1 MRTHVSQYMAGGGLL
16 LGLMACSGDSLNVVN
31 LNNPDVAR
39 AYATPAGV
47 EAVVAGLGVQ
57 LFNPQRATESVN
69 TQARI
74 LSGENIAS
82 VANFGMAARSV
93 IPRSVISNELGN
105 DNQVGNLANFNN
117 FSRVG
122 RTASN
127 AVAAV
132 NRLATTGQTI
142 GSPAQDARARA
153 FGFYILGQSLANL
166 ALAYDSAAIVTP
178 ATPSDQVPGLS
189 GAAQVGAA
197 AMLML
202 DSAIAIANS
211 AAASSGANGFPLPTT
226 WISGVAVTRDQFV
239 RLARSYKA
247 RIRAGNAR
255 TPAARAAV
263 DWAAVI
269 ADATNG
275 ITADF
280 TVSLGGT
287 TGWSAGYDFSTM
299 YQPGGWHAIPYFY
312 YGMTDVS
319 GAYEAWLATPVS
331 NRRAFI
337 ITTPDRRWP
346 TGATR
351 AGQQAQAPTVAL
363 APGVYFRNR
372 PAGEDVPLVGPGD
385 SQYDHRRYGAQWLNV
400 VTGLYTE
407 MSKTEMDMLAAEGYI
422 RTGNLPAAITLVNV
436 TRARNGLDPIGN
448 VASATVAYSTD
459 RATCVPQVPVA
470 PSFTTTAC
478 GSLLEAMKYEKRMET
493 AFTGYFIWMADN
505 RGWGDLVEGTP
516 VEWPVPYQEM
526 QARQNQPYYNGTN
539 RAPRGTY
546 GF

>member
-1 MRTHVSQYMAGGGLL
+1 MRKHVSQYIAGSGVL
-16 LGLMACSGDSLNVVN
+16 LGLMACSGDSLNVPN

-47 EAVVAGLGVQ
+47 EGVVAGLGVQ
-57 LFNPQRATESVN
+57 VFNTQRATESVN

-74 LSGENIAS
+74 LAGENIAS
-82 VANFGMAARSV
+82 VANFGMAARSQ

-105 DNQVGNLANFNN
+105 DNQVGNLANFNQ
-117 FSRVG
+117 FSRVS

-127 AVAAV
+127 AIAAV

-142 GSPAQDARARA
+142 GSPAQDARAKA
-153 FGFYILGQSLANL
+153 FGFYILGQALGNL

-178 ATPSDQVPGLS
+178 ATPSDEVPGLS

-197 AMLML
+197 ALQML

-211 AAASSGANGFPLPTT
+211 AAATNGANGFPLPTT
-226 WISGVAVTRDQFV
+226 WISGVAVTRDDFV
-239 RLARSYKA
+239 RLSRSYKA
-247 RIRAGNAR
+247 RIRAGIAR
-255 TPAARAAV
+255 TPTARAAV

-280 TVSLGGT
+280 NVTLGGT
-287 TGWSAGYDFSTM
+287 TGWTATYDFNQM
-299 YQPGGWHAIPYFY
+299 YVTGGWHAVPYFY
-312 YGMTDVS
+312 YGMADVS
-319 GAYEAWLATPVS
+319 GSYDAWLATPVGS
-331 NRRAFI
+331 RRAFTVI
-337 ITTPDRRWP
+337 SPDKRWP
-346 TGATR
+346 AGATR
-351 AGQQAQAPTVAL
+351 AAQQAAGPTVAL
-363 APGVYFRNR
+363 PAGVYFRNR
-372 PAGEDVPLVGPGD
+372 PTGEDVPLTGPGD
-385 SQYDHRRYGAQWLNV
+385 SQYDHRRYGAQWLNSV
-400 VTGLYTE
+400 SGPYTE
-407 MSKTEMDMLAAEGYI
+407 MSKTEIDMLAAEGYI
-422 RTGNLPAAITLVNV
+422 RTNNLPAAIALVNV
-436 TRARNGLDPIGN
+436 TRVKNGLDAIGN
-448 VASATVAYSTD
+448 VASATAPYSTNL
-459 RATCVPQVPVA
+459 ATCVPRVPVA
-470 PSFTTTAC
+470 PNFTSTAC

-493 AFTGYFIWMADN
+493 AYTGYFIWMSDN

-526 QARQNQPYYNGTN
+526 QSRQKAYYNGTN

>member
-1 MRTHVSQYMAGGGLL
+1 MRKHVSQYIAGGGVL
-16 LGLMACSGDSLNVVN
+16 LGLMACSGDSLNVPN

-47 EAVVAGLGVQ
+47 EGVIAGLGVQ
-57 LFNPQRATESVN
+57 VFNTQHATESAN

-82 VANFGMAARSV
+82 VANFGMAARSQ
-93 IPRSVISNELGN
+93 IPRSIISNELGN
-105 DNQVGNLANFNN
+105 DNQTGNLANFNQ
-117 FSRVG
+117 FSRVS

-132 NRLATTGQTI
+132 NRLATSGQTI
-142 GSPAQDARARA
+142 GSPAQDARAKA
-153 FGFYILGQSLANL
+153 FGFYILGQALGNL

-178 ATPSDQVPGLS
+178 ATPSDEVPGLS

-197 AMLML
+197 SLQML

-211 AAASSGANGFPLPTT
+211 AAATNGANGFPLPTT
-226 WISGVAVTRDQFV
+226 WLSGNGVTRDQFV

-247 RIRAGNAR
+247 RIRAGIAR

-275 ITADF
+275 ISSTF
-280 TVSLGGT
+280 SVELGGT
-287 TGWSAGYDFSTM
+287 TGWSAAYDFNQM
-299 YQPGGWHAIPYFY
+299 YVTGGWHAVPYFY
-312 YGMTDVS
+312 YGMADVS
-319 GAYEAWLATPVS
+319 GSYDAWLATPVGQ
-331 NRRAFI
+331 RKAFTVI
-337 ITTPDRRWP
+337 TPDKRWP
-346 TGATR
+346 VGDTR
-351 AGQQAQAPTVAL
+351 PAQQAAGPTVAL
-363 APGVYFRNR
+363 PAGVYFRNR
-372 PAGEDVPLVGPGD
+372 PTGEDVPLTGPGD
-385 SQYDHRRYGAQWLNV
+385 SQYDHRRYGAQWLNSV
-400 VTGLYTE
+400 SGQYVD
-407 MSKTEMDMLAAEGYI
+407 MSKTEIDMLAAEGYI
-422 RTGNLPAAITLVNV
+422 RTGNLPAAIALVNV
-436 TRARNGLDPIGN
+436 TRAVNGLDAIGN
-448 VASATVAYSTD
+448 VASATVPYSTNL
-459 RATCVPQVPVA
+459 ATCVPRVPVA
-470 PSFTTTAC
+470 PNFTSTAC

-493 AFTGYFIWMADN
+493 AYTGYFIWFADN
-505 RGWGDLVEGTP
+505 RGWGDMVEGTP

-526 QARQNQPYYNGTN
+526 QSRQKAYYNGAN

>member
-1 MRTHVSQYMAGGGLL
+1 
-16 LGLMACSGDSLNVVN
+16 MACSGDSLNVAN
-31 LNNPDVAR
+31 INDPDVAR

-47 EAVVAGLGVQ
+47 EGVVAGLGVQ
-57 LFNPQRATESVN
+57 LNNTQRATESVN

-74 LSGENIAS
+74 LAGENIAS
-82 VANFGMAARSV
+82 VANFGMAARSQ

-105 DNQVGNLANFNN
+105 DQNAGNLANFNQ
-117 FSRVG
+117 FSRVS

-142 GSPAQDARARA
+142 GSPAQDARAKA
-153 FGFYILGQSLANL
+153 FSYLILGQALGNL

-178 ATPSDQVPGLS
+178 ATPSDVVPGLS
-189 GAAQVGAA
+189 GATQVNTAA
-197 AMLML
+197 LQML

-211 AAASSGANGFPLPTT
+211 AAATNGANGFPLPTT
-226 WISGVAVTRDQFV
+226 WISGVALTRDNFV

-247 RIRAGNAR
+247 RLRAGVAR

-280 TVSLGGT
+280 TISLGGT
-287 TGWSAGYDFSTM
+287 TGWSAAYDFNQM
-299 YQPGGWHAIPYFY
+299 YVTGGWHAVPYFY
-312 YGMTDVS
+312 YGMADVS
-319 GAYEAWLATPVS
+319 GSYDAWLATARDS
-331 NRRAFI
+331 RRGF
-337 ITTPDRRWP
+337 TVVTPDTRWP
-346 TGATR
+346 RGTTR
-351 AGQQAQAPTVAL
+351 AAQQATAPTL
-363 APGVYFRNR
+363 SLPTGVYIRNR
-372 PAGEDVPLVGPGD
+372 PTGEDVPLVGPGD
-385 SQYDHRRYGAQWLNV
+385 SQYDFRRYGAAWLNA
-400 VTGLYTE
+400 VTGQYTE

-422 RTGNLPAAITLVNV
+422 RTNNLPAAIALVNV
-436 TRARNGLDPIGN
+436 TRARNGLDAIGS
-448 VASATVAYSTD
+448 VASATAAYSTNL
-459 RATCVPQVPVA
+459 ATCVPRVPVA
-470 PSFTTTAC
+470 PNFTSTAC
-478 GSLLEAMKYEKRMET
+478 GGLLEAMKYEKRIET
-493 AFTGYFIWMADN
+493 AYTGYFIWFSDN

-526 QARQNQPYYNGTN
+526 QARQKTYYNGTN

>member
-1 MRTHVSQYMAGGGLL
+1 
-16 LGLMACSGDSLNVVN
+16 
-31 LNNPDVAR
+31 
-39 AYATPAGV
+39 V
-47 EAVVAGLGVQ
+47 EGVVAGLGVQ
-57 LFNPQRATESVN
+57 LNNTQRATESVN

-74 LSGENIAS
+74 LAGENIAS
-82 VANFGMAARSV
+82 VANFGMAARSQ
-93 IPRSVISNELGN
+93 IPRSIISNELGN
-105 DNQVGNLANFNN
+105 DNQTGNLANFNQ
-117 FSRVG
+117 FSRVS

-127 AVAAV
+127 AIAAV

-142 GSPAQDARARA
+142 GSPAQDARAKA
-153 FGFYILGQSLANL
+153 FAFLILGQSLGNL

-189 GAAQVGAA
+189 GAAQVNTAA
-197 AMLML
+197 LQML

-211 AAASSGANGFPLPTT
+211 AAATTGANGFPLPTT
-226 WISGVAVTRDQFV
+226 WISGVALTRDNFV

-247 RIRAGNAR
+247 RLRAGVAR

-280 TVSLGGT
+280 NIALGGT
-287 TGWSAGYDFSTM
+287 TGWSAAYDFNQM
-299 YQPGGWHAIPYFY
+299 YVVGGWHAVPYFY
-312 YGMTDVS
+312 YGMADVS
-319 GAYEAWLATPVS
+319 GSYDAWLATARDSRSDFTVV
-331 NRRAFI
+331 
-337 ITTPDRRWP
+337 TPDTRWP
-346 TGATR
+346 RGNTR
-351 AGQQAQAPTVAL
+351 AAQQATAPTL
-363 APGVYFRNR
+363 SLPTGVYFRNR
-372 PAGEDVPLVGPGD
+372 PTGEDVPLVGPGD
-385 SQYDHRRYGAQWLNV
+385 SQYDHRRYGASWLNA

-422 RTGNLPAAITLVNV
+422 RTNNAAAAITLVNV
-436 TRARNGLDPIGN
+436 TRVRNGLDPIGN
-448 VASATVAYSTD
+448 VASATVPYSTNL
-459 RATCVPQVPVA
+459 ATCVPRVPVA
-470 PSFTTTAC
+470 PNFTSTGC

-493 AFTGYFIWMADN
+493 AYTGYFIWMADH

-526 QARQNQPYYNGTN
+526 QARQKTYYNGTN
-539 RAPRGTY
+539 RAGRGTY

>member
-1 MRTHVSQYMAGGGLL
+1 MRKHVSQYIAGGGVL
-16 LGLMACSGDSLNVVN
+16 LGLLACSGDSLNVVN
-31 LNNPDVAR
+31 INNPDVAR

-47 EAVVAGLGVQ
+47 EGVVAGLGVQ
-57 LFNPQRATESVN
+57 LNNTQRATESVN

-82 VANFGMAARSV
+82 VANFGMAARSQ

-105 DNQVGNLANFNN
+105 DNQTGNLANFNQ
-117 FSRVG
+117 FSRVS

-127 AVAAV
+127 AIAAI

-142 GSPAQDARARA
+142 GSPAQDARAKA
-153 FGFYILGQSLANL
+153 FAFLILGQSLGNL

-178 ATPSDQVPGLS
+178 ATPSDAVPGLS
-189 GAAQVGAA
+189 GAAQVNTAA
-197 AMLML
+197 LQML
-202 DSAIAIANS
+202 DSALAIANS
-211 AAASSGANGFPLPTT
+211 AAATNGANGFPLPTT
-226 WISGVAVTRDQFV
+226 WISGVALTRDGFV
-239 RLARSYKA
+239 RLTRSYKA
-247 RIRAGNAR
+247 RLRAGIAR

-280 TVSLGGT
+280 TISLGGT
-287 TGWSAGYDFSTM
+287 TGWSAAYDFNQM
-299 YQPGGWHAIPYFY
+299 YVTGGWHAVPYFY
-312 YGMTDVS
+312 YGMADVS
-319 GAYEAWLATPVS
+319 GSYDAWLATARDS
-331 NRRAFI
+331 RRAF
-337 ITTPDRRWP
+337 TVVTPDARWP
-346 TGATR
+346 RGDTR
-351 AGQQAQAPTVAL
+351 AAQQATAPTLSLPA
-363 APGVYFRNR
+363 GVYFRNR
-372 PAGEDVPLVGPGD
+372 PGGEDVPLTGPGD
-385 SQYDHRRYGAQWLNV
+385 SQYDHRRYGAAWLNA
-400 VTGLYTE
+400 VTGQYVE

-422 RTGNLPAAITLVNV
+422 RTGNLPAATALVNL
-436 TRARNGLDPIGN
+436 TRTKNGLDAIGN
-448 VASATVAYSTD
+448 VASATAAYSTTL
-459 RATCVPQVPVA
+459 ATCVPRVPVA
-470 PSFTTTAC
+470 PNFTSTAC

-493 AFTGYFIWMADN
+493 AYTGYFIWMSDN

-526 QARQNQPYYNGTN
+526 QSRQKGYYNGTN

>member
-1 MRTHVSQYMAGGGLL
+1 MRNHVSQYMMGGGLL
-16 LGLMACSGDSLNVVN
+16 LGLMACSGDSLNIVN
-31 LNNPDVAR
+31 FNNPDVAR
-39 AYATPAGV
+39 AYATPSGV
-47 EAVVAGLGVQ
+47 EGVVAGLGVQ
-57 LFNPQRATESVN
+57 VFNTQRATESVN

-82 VANFGMAARSV
+82 VANFGMAARSQ
-93 IPRSVISNELGN
+93 IPRTVISNELGN

-117 FSRVG
+117 FSRVS

-132 NRLATTGQTI
+132 NRLAASGQTI
-142 GSPAQDARARA
+142 GSPAQDARAKA
-153 FGFYILGQSLANL
+153 FGFYILGQALANL

-189 GAAQVGAA
+189 GSAQVGAA
-197 AMLML
+197 ALQML

-211 AAASSGANGFPLPTT
+211 AAASTGANGFPLPIT
-226 WISGVAVTRDQFV
+226 WISGVSLTRDQFT

-247 RIRAGNAR
+247 RIRAGIGR

-269 ADATNG
+269 ADVTNG

-280 TVSLGGT
+280 TVTLGGT
-287 TGWSAGYDFSTM
+287 TGWTAAYDFNQM
-299 YQPGGWHAIPYFY
+299 YAPGGWHALPYFY
-312 YGMTDVS
+312 YGMADVS
-319 GAYEAWLATPVS
+319 GEYDAWLATPVAT
-331 NRRAFI
+331 RKAFTL
-337 ITTPDRRWP
+337 TTPDRRWP
-346 TGATR
+346 SGSTR
-351 AGQQAQAPTVAL
+351 AVQQAQGPTVAL
-363 APGVYFRNR
+363 PPGVYFRNR
-372 PAGEDVPLVGPGD
+372 PTGEDVPLVGPGD

-400 VTGLYTE
+400 QQGPYTE
-407 MSKTEMDMLAAEGYI
+407 MSKTEMDMLAAEGFI
-422 RTGNLPAAITLVNV
+422 RTGNLPAAIALVNI

-448 VASATVAYSTD
+448 VASATAPYSTN
-459 RATCVPQVPVA
+459 RATCVPRVPVA

-493 AFTGYFIWMADN
+493 AYTGYFIWMADN

-526 QARQNQPYYNGTN
+526 QARTNQPYYNGTN